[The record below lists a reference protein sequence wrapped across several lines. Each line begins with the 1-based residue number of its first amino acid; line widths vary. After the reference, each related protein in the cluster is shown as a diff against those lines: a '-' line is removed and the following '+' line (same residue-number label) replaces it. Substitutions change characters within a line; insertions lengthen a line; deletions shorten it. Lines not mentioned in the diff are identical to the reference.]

1 MRRNRRAALV
11 LILALSASMAVAVAP
26 AAATGGDVN
35 DYTYRV
41 TVENLTDNQTLT
53 PVVAA
58 THKSS
63 FRLFKTGRAASNG
76 VQQLAENGGVPVL
89 ADELASNGRV
99 EAVEV
104 IGTAPLAP
112 GTAATGLISTDRHH
126 RRLSLAS
133 MLICTND
140 GFAGRSSMRL
150 PGSVGHERTFYA
162 RAYDAGTE
170 VNTEAYVDLVPPC
183 DSAGGSEMS
192 NPDLAENGVVRR
204 HAGIVGGIGDL
215 TDADHGWDDP
225 VMKITIERVR
235 TYEVTVFNLTGGQ
248 PLTPTV
254 FATHA
259 RWQGI
264 FDEGRAASNGVQQLA
279 ENGGV
284 PVLAGELAG
293 ANGVGTVAVVGDVP
307 IGPGGSATT
316 EVVVDD
322 RYRRAS
328 LAGMLVC
335 SNDGFGGVDSL
346 RLPKWIGE
354 ATTVYGEAYDA
365 GTEINTEAYVDL
377 VEPCDNAGGSGM
389 SDPLLAENSVVRV
402 HDGIMGGS
410 DLMPD
415 VHGWD
420 GSVIKVTI
428 ERTG

>member
-1 MRRNRRAALV
+1 
-11 LILALSASMAVAVAP
+11 
-26 AAATGGDVN
+26 
-35 DYTYRV
+35 
-41 TVENLTDNQTLT
+41 
-53 PVVAA
+53 
-58 THKSS
+58 
-63 FRLFKTGRAASNG
+63 
-76 VQQLAENGGVPVL
+76 VPVL
-89 ADELASNGRV
+89 ADELAANSKV
-99 EAVEV
+99 ETVEV
-104 IGTAPLAP
+104 IGAEPLAP
-112 GTAATGLISTDRHH
+112 GASATALVSTDRHH

-140 GFAGRSSMRL
+140 GFAGRSSVRL
-150 PGSVGHERTFYA
+150 PGALGHERTFYA

-170 VNTEAYVDLVPPC
+170 INTEAYIDLVGPC
-183 DSAGGSEMS
+183 DGVGGSGMS

-204 HAGIVGGIGDL
+204 HAGIIGGVGDL
-215 TDADHGWDDP
+215 TVADHGWEDP
-225 VMKITIERVR
+225 VMKITVERVR
-235 TYEVTVFNLTGGQ
+235 TYEVTVYNLTGGQ

-264 FDEGRAASNGVQQLA
+264 FDEGHAASNGVQQLA

-293 ANGVGTVAVVGDVP
+293 ANGIGTVAVVGDVP
-307 IGPGGSATT
+307 IGPGGSATID
-316 EVVVDD
+316 VVVDD

-335 SNDGFGGVDSL
+335 TNDGFGGVDSL

-354 ATTVYGEAYDA
+354 ATTVYGAAYDA

-377 VEPCDNAGGSGM
+377 VPLCDNAGGSGM
-389 SDPLLAENSVVRV
+389 SDLLLSENGVVHM

-410 DLMPD
+410 DLKPD

-420 GSVIKVTI
+420 GSVIKVI
-428 ERTG
+428 VERTG